1 MGILSK
7 RRCSDVKSY
16 CDDAETR
23 RTRVDGYKAVLWVVS
38 QRLDVRLLYNSVES
52 GGVCNCFS
60 VNFLLGILSKRRC
73 SDVENCCGG
82 AETRRTRVGGYEA
95 AL

>member
-23 RTRVDGYKAVLWVVS
+23 RTRVGGYEAVLWVVS

-52 GGVCNCFS
+52 GCVCNCFS

-73 SDVENCCGG
+73 SDVENCCDG